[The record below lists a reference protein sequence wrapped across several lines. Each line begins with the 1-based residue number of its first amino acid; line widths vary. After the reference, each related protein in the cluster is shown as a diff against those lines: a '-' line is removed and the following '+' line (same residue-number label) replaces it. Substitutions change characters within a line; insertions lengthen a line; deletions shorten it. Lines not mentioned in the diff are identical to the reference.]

1 VGDMGAVM
9 GFRRPHPYAHKE
21 AYCLMQYQDTAN
33 GEIEVLWNSRDGVT
47 PFCITSRAGNEA
59 LHIQFAEDRCEPMHV
74 PALGDRVFVD
84 LSIQRA
90 REMRT
95 AYVEAWWD
103 SLSDIFESKADAV
116 EQLARG
122 DVDSGTRPDIVV
134 VDEAWLAEF
143 RRGAS

>member
-1 VGDMGAVM
+1 MGS
-9 GFRRPHPYAHKE
+9 RRPPPYAHKG
-21 AYCLMQYQDTAN
+21 AYCTMKYQDSVT
-33 GEIEVLWNSRDGVT
+33 GEVEVLWNSRDGVT

-59 LHIQFAEDRCEPMHV
+59 LHIRFAEDRCEPMHV
-74 PALGDRVFVD
+74 PALGDRVFAD